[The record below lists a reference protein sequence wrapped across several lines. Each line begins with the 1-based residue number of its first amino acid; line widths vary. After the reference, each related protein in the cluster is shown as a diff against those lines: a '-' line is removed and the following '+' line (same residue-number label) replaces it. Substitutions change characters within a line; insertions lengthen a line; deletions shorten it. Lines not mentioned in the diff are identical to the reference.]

1 MDAVI
6 FVFSFLVGALCFIAK
21 VFFFAKNTTSIKKT
35 SINKT
40 LIEKPELGFVTTYRG
55 GVRRLI
61 FSIQKKIKS
70 ECHQLAF
77 EPHDAILREKFV
89 VLATDIL
96 LEMGSRGL
104 INDFY
109 IKCDEEINTPD
120 MMKRNEMRA
129 IVGVRPTI
137 ESEFIL
143 IEFSIKA
150 NFEFSV
156 K

>member
-1 MDAVI
+1 VI
-6 FVFSFLVGALCFIAK
+6 FVFSFLVGVFCFIAK
-21 VFFFAKNTTSIKKT
+21 SFFFAKHETSIKKPDLGFVAK
-35 SINKT
+35 IV
-40 LIEKPELGFVTTYRG
+40 KPDNGFVTTYRG
-55 GVRRLI
+55 GVRRLL
-61 FSIQKKIKS
+61 FGIQKKIRS
-70 ECHQLAF
+70 ECSQLAF
-77 EPHDAILREKFV
+77 QPHDAILREKFIT
-89 VLATDIL
+89 LATNIL
-96 LEMGSRGL
+96 LEAGFRGC

-143 IEFSIKA
+143 IEFTIKA